1 MMLISGVNIIRPKS
15 ARSRAENSS
24 VLASRGESP
33 NSSTPLLF
41 YYLTNNMLFSCPR
54 SQHMGDNGA
63 SPEDQSGA
71 KECHGDNASK
81 FQRTLQRRRSQK
93 ITMLVYLGEDQGA
106 PISLL
111 CIRSEYL
118 GSCLVCHKT
127 RLTTC
132 SGRDMA
138 KIKKNILHI
147 MHIYIFLQIP
157 FFPDEMPSCHISS
170 CLHSPLIS
178 MTLL

>member
-41 YYLTNNMLFSCPR
+41 YYLTNNMLFSYPR
-54 SQHMGDNGA
+54 GQHMGDNGA

-81 FQRTLQRRRSQK
+81 FQRTLRRRRSQK

-138 KIKKNILHI
+138 KIKKKKHYKFCTGIK
-147 MHIYIFLQIP
+147 MSEYKIP
-157 FFPDEMPSCHISS
+157 QSS
-170 CLHSPLIS
+170 KKLPTFIPHLNK
-178 MTLL
+178 